1 MKCIEIMKLLIAV
14 ISAALKII
22 EQSKK
27 KDKLDLGDSRL
38 LDDVARRL
46 QEALDYSQSSYDL
59 LAEVDDHFYQKSGH
73 YASKDND
80 DMIVPIEEFV

>member
-73 YASKDND
+73 YQSKDND
-80 DMIVPIEEFV
+80 DQVIPLETFV